1 MIWQKLNLY
10 SQFKIFLMTDDYT
23 GYFGVSVVEQF
34 YSESMFHNCK
44 RNASYFSQQA
54 QSLPLLH

>member
-1 MIWQKLNLY
+1 
-10 SQFKIFLMTDDYT
+10 MTDDYT

-44 RNASYFSQQA
+44 HNASYFSQQA